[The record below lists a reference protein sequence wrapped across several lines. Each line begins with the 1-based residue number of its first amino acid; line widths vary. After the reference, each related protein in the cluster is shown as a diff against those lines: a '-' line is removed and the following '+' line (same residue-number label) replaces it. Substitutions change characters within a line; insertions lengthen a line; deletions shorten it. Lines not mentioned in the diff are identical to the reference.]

1 MAIDL
6 KNYASEFF
14 YTVVLIVMW
23 VTLLTLDV
31 KSWLMILGVVVTVI
45 QYIVMLLNYIKL
57 KEYIINSLEEEEEE
71 EMELN
76 V

>member
-1 MAIDL
+1 
-6 KNYASEFF
+6 
-14 YTVVLIVMW
+14 
-23 VTLLTLDV
+23 
-31 KSWLMILGVVVTVI
+31 MILGVIVTVI

-57 KEYIINSLEEEEEE
+57 KEYILKSLEEEEEE

>member
-1 MAIDL
+1 MTLEL

-14 YTVVLIVMW
+14 YTIVLIVMW
-23 VTLLTLDV
+23 VTLLILDV
-31 KSWLMILGVVVTVI
+31 KNWLMILGVIVTVI

-57 KEYIINSLEEEEEE
+57 KEYILKSLEEEEEE

>member
-23 VTLLTLDV
+23 ITLLTLDV
-31 KSWLMILGVVVTVI
+31 KSWLMILGVVVTVV

>member
-31 KSWLMILGVVVTVI
+31 KSWLMILGVVVTVV